1 MISVKASRL
10 NDSERR
16 LYAEKVTLAFW
27 RAVGGDNEEIEGLDE
42 SEETVKWTLFESLFI
57 YVIIVLNQQ
66 SFNYNSISIYILN
79 IVYNISIE
87 NISINH

>member
-66 SFNYNSISIYILN
+66 SFKYNSNSIYILN

>member
-1 MISVKASRL
+1 MNIISVEASRL

-42 SEETVKWTLFESLFI
+42 SEETIKWTLFESLFI
-57 YVIIVLNQQ
+57 YVIIVLNQ
-66 SFNYNSISIYILN
+66 
-79 IVYNISIE
+79 
-87 NISINH
+87 